1 MARWKCAPDCCYVES
16 HHKETGAKKP
26 DNYKF
31 PHIFDRN
38 TGDYVEFNKGGAFI
52 ARFIAQELDTDF
64 IPAILRSEYGN
75 AVTNPVGDV
84 QKVLDDMK
92 PYLIPA
98 PPRHYQAPTGAPQ
111 GGHTGFELDFKTN
124 LIGNIIFKG

>member
-1 MARWKCAPDCCYVES
+1 MARYRCKPECCYVES
-16 HHKETGAKKP
+16 NHKETGHLKP

-31 PHIFDRN
+31 PHIFNRK
-38 TGDYVEFNKGGAFI
+38 TGDYVKFNKGAGFI
-52 ARFIAQELDTDF
+52 ARFIAQGLDIDI

-75 AVTNPVGDV
+75 AVRDPAGDV
-84 QKVLDDMK
+84 DKVFKAMQ

-98 PPRHYQAPTGAPQ
+98 PPNQYQAPTGTSGA
-111 GGHTGFELDFKTN
+111 GHTGFLLDFKTN